1 MCCALLMPNSNIRT
15 IFFPPLLLDR
25 FFPSLDKELTVE
37 LLDTTSPVF
46 SKPYERTYRPMGRW
60 HCLEAGVSGAGIT
73 AGTYARMLCNMSG
86 MARVVNGA
94 SMLG

>member
-1 MCCALLMPNSNIRT
+1 MLR
-15 IFFPPLLLDR
+15 IFDAKLQHPDD
-25 FFPSLDKELTVE
+25 FFSIAGSPLDKELTVK
-37 LLDTTSPVF
+37 LLDTILPVF
-46 SKPYERTYRPMGRW
+46 SKPYERSYRPMGRR